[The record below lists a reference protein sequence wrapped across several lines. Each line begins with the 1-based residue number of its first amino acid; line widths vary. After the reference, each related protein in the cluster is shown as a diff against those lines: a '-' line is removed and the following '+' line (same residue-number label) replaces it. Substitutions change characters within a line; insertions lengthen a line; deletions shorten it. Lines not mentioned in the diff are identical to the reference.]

1 MTSDVVW
8 RPDADIIAKSNL
20 VAYMQRHG
28 IGSYAELEE
37 KAARNPDWFW
47 ETILE
52 NIRFEAPYDRLRDAA
67 RGVEF
72 TSWCVGGKVNIARN
86 CLDRH
91 KGTPIW
97 HANAILY
104 EKEDGSTQAW
114 TYQRLAEEVDALA
127 NGLRA
132 IGCKRGDV
140 IGLYLPN
147 MPEAF
152 AAFLAIAKIG
162 AIVLPLFSGFGA
174 TALAAR
180 LEDAGASA
188 IITVDGTSRR
198 GRLVE
203 MKSVVDSVAPDL
215 PKLERVIAI
224 RRAGCADDARFDR
237 DHDYDALISRGKQS
251 DSPVE
256 MTNADDPLMLMYT
269 SGTTGKPKGTVHS
282 HVGLLAKLNLDFG
295 LMLDLKPSDRLL
307 WISDMGWLVGP
318 MIAVGVTFIGATALV
333 VEGGPDYPD
342 AGRMWRLID
351 EHQISFLGLAPTIAR
366 SFMKV
371 GGAGIEE
378 RKFSSLRLLVS
389 TGEAWTPDA
398 WNWVF
403 EKVCRRRIP
412 ILNYSGGTEVGG
424 GILTGTV
431 LHPMKPCSFTT
442 AIPGMQ
448 ADIVD
453 ESGKSVPD
461 GVVGELVLRG
471 ASIGLSRSLW
481 NDDQRYLESYWR
493 DIPGVWRQG
502 DWAVRDG
509 DGFWFILGRSDDTL
523 KIAGKRTGPSEI
535 EGLLAATGKVA
546 EAAVIGIPHP
556 VKGQGVGCVVVLM
569 PGCPWNDEVHRTLE
583 RAVVDG
589 LGTPYRPTFIL
600 PVSDLPKTRNMKVM
614 RRMVRA
620 ACLGE
625 SPGDT
630 SSLINPE
637 AVDEIRDAVR
647 RAGLTQEI
655 GGQGG

>member
-1 MTSDVVW
+1 MTSDIVW
-8 RPDADIIAKSNL
+8 RPNTEIIADSNL
-20 VAYMQRHG
+20 VAFMKRHR
-28 IGSYAELEE
+28 ISSYSELQET
-37 KAARNPDWFW
+37 ARLAPDWFW
-47 ETILE
+47 ESILE
-52 NIRFEAPYDRLRDAA
+52 NINFQVPYDRLRDEG

-72 TSWCVGGKVNIARN
+72 TSWCVGGKVNIAQN
-86 CLDRH
+86 CVDRH
-91 KGTPIW
+91 KGTPVW
-97 HANAILY
+97 HSDAIIY
-104 EKEDGSTQAW
+104 EREDGSTQAW
-114 TYQRLAEEVDALA
+114 AYQRLSEEVDALA
-127 NGLRA
+127 NGLRE
-132 IGCKRGDV
+132 IGCSRGDV

-152 AAFLAIAKIG
+152 AAFLATAKIG

-188 IITVDGTSRR
+188 IITVDGTTRR

-203 MKSVVDSVAPDL
+203 MKSVVDGVASTL
-215 PKLERVIAI
+215 PQLERVIVI
-224 RRAGCADDARFDR
+224 KRAECADAKSFDR
-237 DHDYDALISRGKQS
+237 DYDYDELIARGKGE
-251 DSPVE
+251 SPAE

-295 LMLDLKPSDRLL
+295 LMLDLKPADRLL

-318 MIAVGVTFIGATALV
+318 MIAVGATFIGATALI

-366 SFMKV
+366 SFMKA

-378 RKFSSLRLLVS
+378 RNLSSLRVLVS
-389 TGEAWTPDA
+389 TGEAWTTDA

-424 GILTGTV
+424 GILAGTV
-431 LHPMKPCSFTT
+431 LHPMKPCAFTT

-453 ESGKSVPD
+453 EAGKSASD
-461 GVVGELVLRG
+461 NVVGELVLRG
-471 ASIGLSRSLW
+471 CSIGLSRSLW
-481 NDDQRYLESYWR
+481 RDDRRYLESYWQ
-493 DIPGVWRQG
+493 DFPGLWRQG
-502 DWAVRDG
+502 DWAVRDEE
-509 DGFWFILGRSDDTL
+509 GFWFILGRSDDTL

-535 EGLLAATGKVA
+535 ESLLAGTGKVA
-546 EAAVIGIPHP
+546 EAAVIGVPHP

-569 PGCPWNDEVHRTLE
+569 PGFSWNHDVMNVLE
-583 RAVVDG
+583 RAVVEG
-589 LGTPYRPTFIL
+589 LGTPYRPSFIL

-625 SPGDT
+625 NPGDT

-637 AVDEIRDAVR
+637 AVDEIKDAVR
-647 RAGLTQEI
+647 SAGLI
-655 GGQGG
+655 NNINGQF

>member
-1 MTSDVVW
+1 
-8 RPDADIIAKSNL
+8 
-20 VAYMQRHG
+20 
-28 IGSYAELEE
+28 
-37 KAARNPDWFW
+37 
-47 ETILE
+47 
-52 NIRFEAPYDRLRDAA
+52 
-67 RGVEF
+67 
-72 TSWCVGGKVNIARN
+72 
-86 CLDRH
+86 
-91 KGTPIW
+91 
-97 HANAILY
+97 
-104 EKEDGSTQAW
+104 
-114 TYQRLAEEVDALA
+114 
-127 NGLRA
+127 
-132 IGCKRGDV
+132 
-140 IGLYLPN
+140 
-147 MPEAF
+147 
-152 AAFLAIAKIG
+152 
-162 AIVLPLFSGFGA
+162 
-174 TALAAR
+174 
-180 LEDAGASA
+180 
-188 IITVDGTSRR
+188 
-198 GRLVE
+198 
-203 MKSVVDSVAPDL
+203 
-215 PKLERVIAI
+215 
-224 RRAGCADDARFDR
+224 
-237 DHDYDALISRGKQS
+237 
-251 DSPVE
+251 
-256 MTNADDPLMLMYT
+256 
-269 SGTTGKPKGTVHS
+269 
-282 HVGLLAKLNLDFG
+282 
-295 LMLDLKPSDRLL
+295 
-307 WISDMGWLVGP
+307 
-318 MIAVGVTFIGATALV
+318 MIAVGVTFIAATALV

-378 RKFSSLRLLVS
+378 RKLSSLRLLVS